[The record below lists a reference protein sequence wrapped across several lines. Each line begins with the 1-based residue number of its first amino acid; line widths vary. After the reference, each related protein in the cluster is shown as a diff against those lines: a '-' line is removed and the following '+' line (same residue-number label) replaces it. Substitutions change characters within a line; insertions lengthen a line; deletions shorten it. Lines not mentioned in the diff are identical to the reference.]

1 VEEYRYFHRRVAQ
14 TLVAAIEQHHDKI
27 GHIGSRM
34 LALNRPNVR
43 QEGKAMATARQ
54 LQILQHLTINGEI
67 SVHDLS
73 ELLDISP
80 STIRR
85 ELTIMEA
92 GGLVIRTH
100 GAAQLPRPIH
110 YEPRYEERAALQVA
124 EKRAIALAAKNL
136 VEPNMVVGFMGGTT
150 CTELARLLR
159 PMENITV
166 VTNALNIPLELQGSF
181 NKRVMVTGGI
191 QNQNSYELIGNQ
203 VIEILQGVHLSLAFI
218 GATGISFNH
227 GFCIDDETEA
237 AVARAFME
245 AADRTIILAD
255 HTKIGKATFAR
266 LCPISGPDL
275 LITDNKVTDKQLE
288 LFNDAGL
295 KVMVANPVA

>member
-1 VEEYRYFHRRVAQ
+1 
-14 TLVAAIEQHHDKI
+14 
-27 GHIGSRM
+27 
-34 LALNRPNVR
+34 
-43 QEGKAMATARQ
+43 MATARQ
-54 LQILQHLTINGEI
+54 LQILQHLTINGEAG
-67 SVHDLS
+67 VQDLS
-73 ELLDISP
+73 KLLDISP

-85 ELTIMEA
+85 ELTVMEA

-110 YEPRYEERAALQVA
+110 YEPRYEERAAMQIA

-166 VTNALNIPLELQGSF
+166 VTNALNIPLELHGSF
-181 NKRVMVTGGI
+181 NRRVMVTGGI
-191 QNQNSYELIGNQ
+191 QNQNSYELIGSQ

-218 GATGISFNH
+218 GATGISFIY
-227 GFCIDDETEA
+227 GFCIDDEPEA

-275 LITDNKVTDKQLE
+275 LVTDDKVTDKQLE
-288 LFNDAGL
+288 LFDDAGL
-295 KVMVANPVA
+295 KVMVASPMA